1 MIKQAE
7 KAYAPLEVEKQVQE
21 FWDRAKV
28 YAKTVAARSKGE
40 EFYFGDGPP
49 FTTGSIHL
57 GQVLNKT
64 TKDAVLRFRRMRGYH
79 VRDQPGYDMHGLPI
93 EVQVEKTLGIT
104 NKKEI
109 EDLGIEKFVATC
121 RTFALDLLNK
131 MTDQFRALG
140 VWMDWDR
147 PYMTIRNEFIE
158 AAWWTLGRAHER
170 GLLYE
175 ALRSTQWCSRDET
188 ALADAEIEYSDETDP
203 SIYVKFPL
211 RDRPA
216 ESLLIWTTTPWTLP
230 ANLAIAVHPQFVY
243 SKVKVVR
250 GESAEFLWTM
260 ETTVPT
266 VMARGGVT
274 AYEVAETTTGDK
286 LVGLAYAHPLAD
298 KVPYQ
303 ATVTGE
309 WVHRVVSSSAVEAEH
324 TGLVHSAP
332 GHGPEDFELGQ
343 TLGLPV
349 FSPVDGRGHFT
360 NEAGVY
366 ADKPVKEADAVII
379 EDLRAANALFAA
391 ETLVHPY
398 GHCWRCKTPILYR
411 ATVQWFLRVT
421 PIKAKMVD
429 EVRRVAWYPE
439 WAGAARQMGWTQNLR
454 DWCLSRQRYWG
465 IPLPI
470 WRCTK
475 CGHWIVVGSSDA
487 LRKAQGYADGMDLHR
502 PGIDQVVLPCPKC
515 REEMRRVPDILDVW
529 WDSGVASWASLGSPA
544 RDDEFRRWWPMD
556 WIVEGPDQTRG
567 WFNSQLAAGVVA
579 FDRAPYDSV
588 LMHGWVTGPDGRQ
601 MHKSLGN
608 IIEPETIVRKF
619 GVDALRFYML
629 SVNAIWDDKTFQED
643 GVRNANRTLNILWNV
658 LRFATTYMVLD
669 RFDQASPDFASISG
683 HLRPEDRWLLS
694 RLEGLKSAVNKEFAT
709 YHLHRAYRA
718 VEAFILGDLSRW
730 YVKLVRGRTW
740 TEAED
745 RDKLAAYH
753 VLLEALRTLALLLAP
768 ATPFVA
774 EAIYQRLDGKKL
786 SVHMVDWPSAQEER
800 IQPDLE
806 RSMSIV
812 QELVEVVSKERQ
824 KGGRKLRWPLKL
836 VAVKNP
842 TPDAAG
848 ALETLRGIFLEQANA
863 KTLAVLK
870 ETEEFPGMALVV
882 KPDPAAIGKAYRVLQ
897 PKIVKL
903 LETRSADEIK
913 KALDKGHLQ
922 VGVEGQ
928 IVTIEPSMVRFEKAM
943 PAEVI
948 RVPTAYGEL
957 YLDLRISPELQA
969 EAYAREVIRRIQQ
982 MRKEID
988 LEVDDFIETVVK
1000 TNRDFATMLGS
1011 QKEFIARETRSRKF
1025 TFAEGT
1031 VESEYVVEWNDV
1043 DGHSVTIGV
1052 TPLHMSEALRDF
1064 TRISGIT
1071 VPKAVALFDA
1081 GYKSLGALRAA
1092 TKQELAQIEGLEG
1105 ADAVRILDALAAKK
1119 EVPLS
1124 CPTCG
1129 ASVSANARRCSRCG
1143 EPVTTK
1149 TTPCPRC
1156 KAAIPP
1162 GADKCPVCGFVLS
1175 TVVVGSPSRI
1185 ACIACGELI
1194 PAGSA
1199 ECPSCGAPQARAAS
1213 APARTASEDE
1223 PPPLLKDS
1231 SSYLVEEAAPDEAY
1245 RLFQIAQ
1252 KAGKPGMAIT
1262 RIFPQKVRERLGGSD
1277 LPILWLSN
1285 VGKEDSVRPKDL
1297 EKLSLAVEQFLTREK
1312 GVILLDAIE
1321 YLVTNNNFITVL
1333 RLVQSIRDQVAI
1345 NNGVFLVSVNP
1356 SALDPHQ
1363 LTLLEREVDRVI
1375 GSTGSSSGE
1384 TSRDADP

>member
-21 FWDRAKV
+21 FWNRAKV
-28 YAKTVAARSKGE
+28 YAKTVEARSKGDD
-40 EFYFGDGPP
+40 FYFGDGPP
-49 FTTGSIHL
+49 YTTGSIHL

-64 TKDAVLRFRRMRGYH
+64 TKDAVIRFRRMRGFR

-140 VWMDWDR
+140 IWMDWDR

-243 SKVKVVR
+243 AKVKVVR
-250 GESAEFLWTM
+250 GESVEFLWTM
-260 ETTVPT
+260 EATVPT

-274 AYEVAETTTGDK
+274 AYEVTE
-286 LVGLAYAHPLAD
+286 
-298 KVPYQ
+298 
-303 ATVTGE
+303 
-309 WVHRVVSSSAVEAEH
+309 
-324 TGLVHSAP
+324 
-332 GHGPEDFELGQ
+332 
-343 TLGLPV
+343 
-349 FSPVDGRGHFT
+349 
-360 NEAGVY
+360 
-366 ADKPVKEADAVII
+366 
-379 EDLRAANALFAA
+379 
-391 ETLVHPY
+391 
-398 GHCWRCKTPILYR
+398 TPIRDR

-439 WAGAARQMGWTQNLR
+439 WAGAARQMDWTQNLR

-515 REEMRRVPDILDVW
+515 REEMRRVPDILCVW
-529 WDSGVASWASLGSPA
+529 WASGVASWASLGYPA
-544 RDDEFRRWWPMD
+544 RADEFRRWWPMD

-567 WFNSQLAAGVVA
+567 WFNSQLAASVVA

-658 LRFATTYMVLD
+658 FRFATTYMVLD
-669 RFDQASPDFASISG
+669 RFDPASPDFASISG

-709 YHLHRAYRA
+709 YNLHRAYRGA
-718 VEAFILGDLSRW
+718 EAFILRDLSGW
-730 YVKLVRGRTW
+730 HVKLVRGRTW

-745 RDKLAAYH
+745 GDKLAAYH
-753 VLLEALRTLALLLAP
+753 VLFEALRTVALLLAP

-786 SVHMVDWPSAQEER
+786 SVHMIDWPSAQEER

-806 RSMSIV
+806 RSMGIV

-824 KGGRKLRWPLKL
+824 KGGRKRRWPLKL

-842 TPDAAG
+842 TPDAAA

-957 YLDLRISPELQA
+957 YLDLRITPELQA

-1000 TNRDFATMLGS
+1000 TNKDFATMLGS
-1011 QKEFIARETRSRKF
+1011 QKEFMARETRSRKF

-1052 TPLHMSEALRDF
+1052 TPLQDR
-1064 TRISGIT
+1064 
-1071 VPKAVALFDA
+1071 
-1081 GYKSLGALRAA
+1081 KS
-1092 TKQELAQIEGLEG
+1092 
-1105 ADAVRILDALAAKK
+1105 
-1119 EVPLS
+1119 
-1124 CPTCG
+1124 
-1129 ASVSANARRCSRCG
+1129 
-1143 EPVTTK
+1143 
-1149 TTPCPRC
+1149 
-1156 KAAIPP
+1156 
-1162 GADKCPVCGFVLS
+1162 
-1175 TVVVGSPSRI
+1175 
-1185 ACIACGELI
+1185 
-1194 PAGSA
+1194 
-1199 ECPSCGAPQARAAS
+1199 
-1213 APARTASEDE
+1213 
-1223 PPPLLKDS
+1223 
-1231 SSYLVEEAAPDEAY
+1231 
-1245 RLFQIAQ
+1245 
-1252 KAGKPGMAIT
+1252 
-1262 RIFPQKVRERLGGSD
+1262 
-1277 LPILWLSN
+1277 
-1285 VGKEDSVRPKDL
+1285 
-1297 EKLSLAVEQFLTREK
+1297 
-1312 GVILLDAIE
+1312 
-1321 YLVTNNNFITVL
+1321 
-1333 RLVQSIRDQVAI
+1333 
-1345 NNGVFLVSVNP
+1345 
-1356 SALDPHQ
+1356 
-1363 LTLLEREVDRVI
+1363 
-1375 GSTGSSSGE
+1375 
-1384 TSRDADP
+1384 